1 MTDRPVVREGR
12 FGVFAGY
19 CSVALLAGAL
29 LAPLPAAAEKLQPL
43 NIRLASDLVGPP
55 HPAGITMQYMK
66 ESLPKVIP
74 GSKLRIYYAGSLY
87 NIPEAVEAM
96 SQGNLEMTWGQ
107 FGKSAQIE
115 PYMSV
120 VNGPMLLT
128 TPGAMNKLE
137 SFKTY
142 KFLKERMAKAHEVE
156 LIGAAHLSMYMGFGA
171 RERIL
176 DDFKGKKIRSMGPA
190 ENAALKNWNA
200 NPVTMAF
207 GDVPPALETKVID
220 GLLTSLGGFN
230 VVKNQAPYFTVAGI
244 NGVVGDYYWIGASK
258 KWLGKLN
265 KTTRTKFSKWMTE
278 EIIPLQKKL
287 NWCNDKRV
295 LDLYGTKDPSKPG
308 IYVLPAKQQASL
320 AKKLGTAT
328 SDWIK
333 SKTPSDADKW
343 VDTFAAESKAAVK
356 ANPTGSDALEKTDC
370 EKMKPW
376 FTRYERY
383 KKKKKKKKS

>member
-1 MTDRPVVREGR
+1 MKDRHTRRDGGR
-12 FGVFAGY
+12 GFVQ
-19 CSVALLAGAL
+19 LAGAALASSVL
-29 LAPLPAAAEKLQPL
+29 LGAVTASAAEIQPL

-55 HPAGITMQYMK
+55 HPAGITMEYMK
-66 ESLPKVIP
+66 ETIGKQFP

-128 TPGAMNKLE
+128 TPGAMNQLE
-137 SFKTY
+137 NFETY
-142 KFLKERMAKAHEVE
+142 KMLKQRMAKTHGVE
-156 LIGAAHLSMYMGFGA
+156 LIGAAHLSMYMGFGG

-190 ENAALKNWNA
+190 ENAALQRWNA
-200 NPVTMAF
+200 SPTTMAF

-244 NGVVGDYYWIGASK
+244 NGVVGDYYWIGASQ
-258 KWLGKLN
+258 KWLGRMN
-265 KTTRTKFSKWMTE
+265 EPTRTKFTKWMTE

-295 LDLYGTKDPSKPG
+295 LDLYKTSDPNKPG
-308 IYVLPAKQQASL
+308 IYILTAAQQQSL
-320 AKKLGTAT
+320 QKKLGTAT
-328 SDWIK
+328 TDWIK
-333 SKTPSDADKW
+333 SKTPDGANQWADKF
-343 VDTFAAESKAAVK
+343 VQEARAAVK
-356 ANPTGSDALEKTDC
+356 AHPLGTDELEKTDC
-370 EKMKPW
+370 KEMSPW
-376 FTRYERY
+376 FTRYKKY
-383 KKKKKKKKS
+383 VKKKKKK